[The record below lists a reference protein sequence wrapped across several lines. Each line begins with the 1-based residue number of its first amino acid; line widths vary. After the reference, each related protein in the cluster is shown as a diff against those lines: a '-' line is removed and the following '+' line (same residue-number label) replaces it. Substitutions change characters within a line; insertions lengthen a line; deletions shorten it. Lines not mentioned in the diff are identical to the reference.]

1 MFRRDR
7 KEIRLSEH
15 FTSGK
20 LMRYAMPTIIMM
32 IFSSV
37 YGIVDGFFV
46 SNYAGKTAFSA
57 VNFIYPLL
65 IILGAVGFMLGTG
78 GCARIAMALGR
89 KEEKKANE
97 LFSLIVYTAIA
108 VGIFLALL
116 GIAFIRPIAVLMG
129 ARGVLLE
136 NSVLYGRV
144 FLSALPFYILQ
155 FFFQCV
161 FPTAEKP
168 KLGLYITAMAG
179 VTNIA
184 FDALLVGVMK
194 GGIVGAAAATA
205 FSQLIGGAVPLVYF
219 GRRNTSRL
227 KLTRCRFDGK
237 SLVSVCANGSSE
249 FISQISASVVA
260 MLYNIQ
266 LMRYAGEN
274 GVAAYGV
281 LMYVCMI
288 FQAVFIGYSTG
299 CAPII
304 SYHYGAQN
312 IDELKGLRRRSLKII
327 SLCSVAMVLSGL
339 LLSRPFSA
347 LFVGYDETLMEM
359 TVTAFSIFS
368 FSFLPSGFVI
378 FCSSFFTALGD
389 GLTSALISGLR
400 TLVFQCGMVILLPL
414 IFDIN
419 GIWWSITAAEC
430 AAMATALCFLALKR
444 EKYNY

>member
-1 MFRRDR
+1 MFRHEK
-7 KEIRLSEH
+7 KEIQLSEH
-15 FTSGK
+15 FTAGK

-32 IFSSV
+32 IFSSI

-65 IILGAVGFMLGTG
+65 MIFGTVGFMFGTG

-89 KEEKKANE
+89 RENKRANE
-97 LFSLIVYTAIA
+97 LFSLIVYFAIA
-108 VGIFLALL
+108 LGVAIALL
-116 GIAFIRPIAVLMG
+116 GVAFIRPIAVLMG
-129 ARGVLLE
+129 ASGDLLE
-136 NSVLYGRV
+136 NCVVYGRI
-144 FLSALPFYILQ
+144 FLSALPFFILQ
-155 FFFQCV
+155 FFFQCI
-161 FPTAEKP
+161 FPAAEKP
-168 KLGLYITAMAG
+168 KLGLYITVTSG
-179 VTNIA
+179 VTNIV
-184 FDALLVGVMK
+184 FDALLVGVMNS
-194 GGIVGAAAATA
+194 GIVGAAAATA
-205 FSQLIGGAVPLVYF
+205 LSQLIGGALPLIYF
-219 GRRNTSRL
+219 GRRNSSRL
-227 KLTRCRFDGK
+227 KLGRCRFDGK
-237 SLVSVCANGSSE
+237 ALLSVCFNGSSE

-266 LMRYAGEN
+266 LMKYAGEN

-281 LMYVCMI
+281 LMYVSMV
-288 FQAVFIGYSTG
+288 FQAIFIGYSAG

-312 IDELKGLRRRSLKII
+312 IDELKGLRQRSLRII
-327 SLCSVAMVLSGL
+327 AVFSVAMLLSGL

-347 LFVGYDETLMEM
+347 LFVGYDEALMEM

-400 TLVFQCGMVILLPL
+400 TLVFQCGMVIILPL

-430 AAMATALCFLALKR
+430 AAMGTALCFLLFKQKR
-444 EKYNY
+444 FGY

>member
-161 FPTAEKP
+161 FPAAEKP

-347 LFVGYDETLMEM
+347 LFVGYDERLMEM

-444 EKYNY
+444 KKYNY